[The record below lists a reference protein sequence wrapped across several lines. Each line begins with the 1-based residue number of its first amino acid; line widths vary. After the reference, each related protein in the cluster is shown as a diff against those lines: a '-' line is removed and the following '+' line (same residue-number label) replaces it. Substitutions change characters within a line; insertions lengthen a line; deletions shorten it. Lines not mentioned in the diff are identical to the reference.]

1 MYVLRVDEE
10 EFHTILAAL
19 RYYQER
25 GQGGPFNR
33 SARIHEIATNSGA
46 VMSSLDEDGIDQ
58 LCERLNT
65 ECHRDDHR
73 KEPDHG

>member
-10 EFHTILAAL
+10 EFHTVLAAL

-25 GQGGPFNR
+25 GQGDPFNR

-46 VMSSLDEDGIDQ
+46 VMSSLDDDGIDQ

-65 ECHRDDHR
+65 EFR